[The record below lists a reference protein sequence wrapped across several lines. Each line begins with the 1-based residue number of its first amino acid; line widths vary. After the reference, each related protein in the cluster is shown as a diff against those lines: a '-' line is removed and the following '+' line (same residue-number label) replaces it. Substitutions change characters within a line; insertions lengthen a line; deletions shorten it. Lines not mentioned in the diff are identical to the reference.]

1 MSLTVFIGNK
11 NYSSS
16 SMRAGVLLRAF
27 EIDVQEKLSGLT
39 VSRQVP
45 HSNAKWQNFHLPDR
59 CHL

>member
-27 EIDVQEKLSGLT
+27 EIDVQEKFIRFDSYR
-39 VSRQVP
+39 S
-45 HSNAKWQNFHLPDR
+45 KW
-59 CHL
+59 